1 MKEIG
6 YGSFAGCSSLT
17 GIALPEAVTIIRQW
31 AFVDCPLLAKIIIPK
46 AVALIEEEV
55 FMGCGNLTICCR
67 IKEGE
72 KPSDWAEGWNCGC
85 RVVWGYKGE

>member
-1 MKEIG
+1 
-6 YGSFAGCSSLT
+6 
-17 GIALPEAVTIIRQW
+17 
-31 AFVDCPLLAKIIIPK
+31 
-46 AVALIEEEV
+46 
-55 FMGCGNLTICCR
+55 MGCGNLTICCR